1 MALSGN
7 YWMQTLLK
15 LLKPRNDDVQNVH
28 DIQILQVDVKG
39 EWNFSKWAP
48 TFAVGNKEEIDQIF
62 QNYLL

>member
-1 MALSGN
+1 MSVETQQN
-7 YWMQTLLK
+7 WIR
-15 LLKPRNDDVQNVH
+15 PRNDNDQNVH

-48 TFAVGNKEEIDQIF
+48 TVVVGNKEEIDQIF